1 MLGKNKIT
9 KKISL
14 IFLIFLYVANVLA
27 WNAVFELNK
36 PKNLETHFFYIGEG
50 DAILIET
57 PGQNQILIDGGPNN
71 LILDKLSKELP
82 FFDRTIEL
90 VILTHPEQ
98 DHLEG
103 LLEVLKNY
111 KVENI
116 IWTGVLRDTTEFKE
130 WQNLIEK
137 EGARILYGKKGI
149 KVTENNLFLIF
160 LYPLKSLVGNLV
172 KDSNDTSLVL
182 KLEFDEIGFLF
193 TGDITKLTED
203 QLILNYED
211 PKILKSDILKV
222 AHHGSKTS
230 SSERFL
236 EKTLP
241 TIAVVS
247 AGKNNQ
253 FGHPHPEV
261 LEKIKKYGAQI
272 FRTDL
277 QGDITIIT
285 NGKDLI
291 YEISGI

>member
-9 KKISL
+9 KIGP
-14 IFLIFLYVANVLA
+14 IFLIFLCVANVLA
-27 WNAVFELNK
+27 WNAAFELHK
-36 PKNLETHFFYIGEG
+36 QKNLEAHFFYIGEG

-90 VILTHPEQ
+90 VILTHPEK
-98 DHLEG
+98 DHLDG

-137 EGARILYGKKGI
+137 EGARILYGKGGL
-149 KVTENNLFLIF
+149 KVTENNLFLTF
-160 LYPLKSLVGNLV
+160 LYPLESLVGNLV

-182 KLEFDEIGFLF
+182 KLELDEIGFLF

-203 QLILNYED
+203 QLTLNYED
-211 PKILKSDILKV
+211 PKILKSDVLKV

-236 EKTLP
+236 EKILP
-241 TIAVVS
+241 TVAVIS

-253 FGHPHPEV
+253 FGHPHSEV

-272 FRTDL
+272 LRTDL

-285 NGKDLI
+285 NGKNLI

>member
-9 KKISL
+9 KIGP
-14 IFLIFLYVANVLA
+14 IFLIFLCVANVLA
-27 WNAVFELNK
+27 WNAVFEFHK
-36 PKNLETHFFYIGEG
+36 QKNLEVHFFYIGEG

-57 PGQNQILIDGGPNN
+57 PGKNQILIDGGPNN
-71 LILDKLSKELP
+71 LILDKLSRKLP

-90 VILTHPEQ
+90 VILTHPEK
-98 DHLEG
+98 DHLGG

-116 IWTGVLRDTTEFKE
+116 IWTGVARDTTEFRR

-137 EGARILYGKKGI
+137 ENARILYGKAGI
-149 KVTENNLFLIF
+149 KVIENNLFLTII
-160 LYPLKSLVGNLV
+160 YPFESLVGNLV
-172 KDSNDTSLVL
+172 KDSNDTSLVI
-182 KLEFDEIGFLF
+182 KLELDEIGFLF

-203 QLILNYED
+203 QLTLNYDD

-241 TIAVVS
+241 TVAVIS

-253 FGHPHPEV
+253 FGHPHSEV

-272 FRTDL
+272 LRTDL

-285 NGKDLI
+285 NGKNLI